1 MCFFGQR
8 RKIVF
13 LNCKWTAKPHL
24 NPVHWRLCSLFS
36 GWPFPGSHVLIKQ
49 EGSECYR
56 LPFDSSIC
64 CLRQCLP
71 RRPTPCTR
79 RQDTHVLFLSH
90 SYHFG
95 CHSGLSG
102 TSFLSVNEPLKGCLG
117 NSSFHG
123 SLSRVSRGY
132 FAGQKWFYLQTRL
145 WLPLEIGP
153 RNGMVD
159 RLGLKCLIVLA
170 TLKTVCFPFVGLNH
184 KIVKWFVFVL
194 LFFYTF
200 WKNLN

>member
-1 MCFFGQR
+1 MCFSGQR
-8 RKIVF
+8 TKIVF

-56 LPFDSSIC
+56 LPFDSSIW

-79 RQDTHVLFLSH
+79 RRDTHVLFLSH

-117 NSSFHG
+117 NSIFPRF
-123 SLSRVSRGY
+123 SLPC
-132 FAGQKWFYLQTRL
+132 FTRIL
-145 WLPLEIGP
+145 CWTK
-153 RNGMVD
+153 V
-159 RLGLKCLIVLA
+159 VLSSDA
-170 TLKTVCFPFVGLNH
+170 TLVTSRNRSKKWDGWPAWPEMLDCVSNAQNCLFP
-184 KIVKWFVFVL
+184 ICWFES
-194 LFFYTF
+194 
-200 WKNLN
+200 